1 MAFNISCSTAV
12 FFKEKT
18 YQILL
23 SGKPHMLQILC
34 SSVRVN
40 IFTRLLYLLFGVYL
54 ILIKYIYYHNHDNS
68 MQGLLA
74 GK

>member
-1 MAFNISCSTAV
+1 
-12 FFKEKT
+12 
-18 YQILL
+18 
-23 SGKPHMLQILC
+23 MLQILC
-34 SSVRVN
+34 SSVRVNENIN